1 MVSLPLQQTIDRVMG
16 IYGMRGPATRADI
29 VEQILNEAPLEYFSL
44 TDNREGHRLLM
55 LKEVKT
61 RMNSLLP
68 KDVNDRLKIH
78 IPEGLAA
85 DIDAL
90 TSWICISERGGV
102 GALHVMTM
110 KATRANWQAN
120 GGLKDFVIELTQASR
135 RLSADID
142 NMLAHTGAKCLG
154 DLMVEKAA

>member
-1 MVSLPLQQTIDRVMG
+1 MG
-16 IYGMRGPATRADI
+16 IHGMRGPATRADI
-29 VEQILNEAPLEYFSL
+29 VEQILNEVPLEYFSL

-68 KDVNDRLKIH
+68 KDVGDQLKIH
-78 IPEGLAA
+78 IPEDIAA

-90 TSWICISERGGV
+90 TSWICISERGGR
-102 GALHVMTM
+102 GALHVMTLR
-110 KATRANWQAN
+110 ATRADWESN
-120 GGLKDFVIELTQASR
+120 GELKDFIIEHTQASQ
-135 RLSADID
+135 RLSAD
-142 NMLAHTGAKCLG
+142 MAGLLAHTGAKCLD